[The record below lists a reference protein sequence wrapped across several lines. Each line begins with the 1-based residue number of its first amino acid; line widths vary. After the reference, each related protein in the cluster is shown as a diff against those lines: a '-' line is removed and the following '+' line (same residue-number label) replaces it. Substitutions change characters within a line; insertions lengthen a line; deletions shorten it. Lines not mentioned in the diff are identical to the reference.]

1 MNFDANWLGEAF
13 QDQESLKASFD
24 QRGRLQSLELR
35 TAEKA
40 IRVTLDPAQ
49 AVTTEPMAEDLTL
62 EEWLEGW
69 REQLIQAARPKIFQ
83 PTCSF
88 CGKTDKEV
96 HKIIAG
102 PTVMICNECVSLCSE
117 ILSETPS

>member
-1 MNFDANWLGEAF
+1 
-13 QDQESLKASFD
+13 
-24 QRGRLQSLELR
+24 
-35 TAEKA
+35 
-40 IRVTLDPAQ
+40 
-49 AVTTEPMAEDLTL
+49 MAEDLTL

-69 REQLIQAARPKIFQ
+69 RDQLIQAAQPKVFQ

-102 PTVMICNECVSLCSE
+102 PAVMICNECVSLCSE
-117 ILSETPS
+117 ILGETPA